1 MSGGSVESC
10 TLGRITRTR
19 GKAQR
24 TPAAFF
30 DLDGTLVPEPS
41 LERRLMRF
49 LYWRGEWT
57 PWKFARWVRRYLKVC
72 ALSSGISREPRWVLA
87 THGNKTYWKNVRVAS
102 AAEFGGRGPRIEFFA
117 EGVRRIRWHASQGHK
132 IFLVSGTL
140 EILAHFAAERL
151 QEISR
156 EDALRSEALPGEAFP
171 EGIGVCATRLAESA
185 GRWTGEVPGEP
196 MWGMAKARAIE
207 RLTREHGLDLKHS
220 FAYANS
226 ANDHAMLTTVA
237 HPMAVNPTRG
247 LRRIAEVRGW
257 PITSWKEQERMIE
270 KKAERRPET
279 LRVASRDSAPAGLP
293 GRRG

>member
-1 MSGGSVESC
+1 M
-10 TLGRITRTR
+10 
-19 GKAQR
+19 

-57 PWKFARWVRRYLKVC
+57 PWQFTRWVARYLKVC
-72 ALSSGISREPRWVLA
+72 ALPPGVPRDERWVLA
-87 THGNKTYWKNVRVAS
+87 THGNKTCWKHVRVTS
-102 AAEFGGRGPRIEFFA
+102 AAEFGGRAPRIEFFA

-140 EILAHFAAERL
+140 EMLAQFAAEGLR
-151 QEISR
+151 ETSR
-156 EDALRSEALPGEAFP
+156 GDALRGKAWLSEALPD
-171 EGIGVCATRLAESA
+171 GIGVCATRLAESA
-185 GRWTGEVPGEP
+185 GRWTGEVSGEA
-196 MWGMAKARAIE
+196 MWGMAKAQAIE
-207 RLTREHGLDLKHS
+207 GLAREHGLDLKRS

-226 ANDHAMLTTVA
+226 ANDRGMLGTVG

-247 LRRIAEVRGW
+247 LQRAAGAAGW
-257 PITSWKEQERMIE
+257 PIVLWRENKRLE
-270 KKAERRPET
+270 KKTERSLET
-279 LRVASRDSAPAGLP
+279 LRVASRDSAQAGLP